1 MALAELRGPQWV
13 CNDEAFDRG
22 HSGTRKGRVFQYD
35 KDDLMKRFAI
45 VFVLSAFSLF
55 ACAAFAQENGASDQD
70 QSQQGM
76 QGQHKHGKRS
86 GHQPDPQKRVK
97 RMTKQL
103 KLSSDQQ
110 SKILDILQDQQ
121 KQFESLRS
129 DTSSSQ
135 EERHS
140 KMMDLRKSTDDQIRG
155 VLNPD
160 QQKKFDQML
169 AKREQRMQGRHG
181 HKNQQNQNS
190 TQQPQ

>member
-1 MALAELRGPQWV
+1 
-13 CNDEAFDRG
+13 
-22 HSGTRKGRVFQYD
+22 
-35 KDDLMKRFAI
+35 MKRFAI
-45 VFVLSAFSLF
+45 VFLLSAFSLF

-76 QGQHKHGKRS
+76 QGQHKHGKWN
-86 GHQPDPQKRVK
+86 GHQQDPQKRVQ

-135 EERHS
+135 EDRHS
-140 KMMDLRKSTDDQIRG
+140 KMMGLRKNTDEQIRG
-155 VLNPD
+155 VLNAD
-160 QQKKFDQML
+160 QQKKFDKMQE
-169 AKREQRMQGRHG
+169 KREQRMEGKRG
-181 HKNQQNQNS
+181 HQKDQDQNS
-190 TQQPQ
+190 SQQPQ